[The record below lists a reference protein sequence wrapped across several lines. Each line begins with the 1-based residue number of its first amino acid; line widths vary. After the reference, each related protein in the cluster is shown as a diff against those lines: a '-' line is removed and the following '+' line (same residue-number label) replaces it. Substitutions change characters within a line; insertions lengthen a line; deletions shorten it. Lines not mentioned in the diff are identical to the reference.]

1 VGELPYRSDQHIPKK
16 ILLPERKKGIT
27 MSKNLMSETP
37 LIELEMQ
44 ELEALESPGFW
55 TGVSIGTAISASVA
69 ASVTVT

>member
-1 VGELPYRSDQHIPKK
+1 
-16 ILLPERKKGIT
+16 
-27 MSKNLMSETP
+27 MKNQTQKVETP

-55 TGVSIGTAISASVA
+55 TGVSIGVGISASVA